1 MLSVFVA
8 EQEKLRRVEW
18 GEDGLPPGA
27 IWLDLEH
34 PTREE
39 ERLVESYLGL
49 EVPTREDMLEIE
61 ASSRVYREGDALF
74 MTAILLA
81 KTETTAPE
89 ASPVSFI
96 LANGSLVTIRY
107 CAPRAIQAFIARA
120 QKTAGGYLT
129 GETAMVG
136 LLEGIVDRTAD
147 ILERLGLEIEALT
160 REVLEHQSHK
170 PGRGREFREILQNIG
185 RHGDL
190 NGKARESLVSLGR
203 VLTFLTQGISA
214 SQHPKDLRGRL
225 KTLGRDITSLT
236 DHSSFLS
243 NKSNFLLEATL
254 GMINIE
260 QNAIIKIFSVAAVVF
275 LPPTLIA
282 SIYGMNFQFMPE
294 LDWRFGYPLALGLMV
309 VSAVI
314 PYWFFK
320 RRGWL

>member
-1 MLSVFVA
+1 MLTVFVA
-8 EQEKLRRVEW
+8 GKDTLERAEW
-18 GEDGLPPGA
+18 SAAGLPPGA
-27 IWLDLEH
+27 VWLDLAG

-81 KTETTAPE
+81 NTDTEKPE
-89 ASPVSFI
+89 ATPVSFI
-96 LANGSLVTIRY
+96 LANGCLITIRY
-107 CAPRAIQAFIARA
+107 SDPRSVQSFMARA
-120 QKTAGGYLT
+120 QRTGGYHS
-129 GETAMVG
+129 GATALVG
-136 LLEGIVDRTAD
+136 LLEAIVDRTAD
-147 ILERLGLEIEALT
+147 ILERLGLEVEALT
-160 REVLEHQSHK
+160 REVLEHQGQK
-170 PGRGREFREILQNIG
+170 QGREFREILQNIG
-185 RHGDL
+185 QRGDL

-203 VLTFLTQGISA
+203 VLTFLLQGLA
-214 SQHPKDLRGRL
+214 DKQQPKELRGRL
-225 KTLGRDITSLT
+225 KTLGRDIGSLT
-236 DHSSFLS
+236 DHASFLS
-243 NKSNFLLEATL
+243 NKLNFLLDATL

-282 SIYGMNFQFMPE
+282 SIYGMNFDLMPE
-294 LDWRFGYPLALGLMV
+294 LDWRFGYPLAVGLMIL
-309 VSAVI
+309 SAII